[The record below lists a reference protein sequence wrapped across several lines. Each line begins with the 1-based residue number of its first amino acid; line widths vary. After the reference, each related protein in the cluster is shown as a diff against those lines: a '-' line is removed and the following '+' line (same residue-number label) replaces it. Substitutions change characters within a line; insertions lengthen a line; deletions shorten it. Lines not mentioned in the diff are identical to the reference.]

1 MEIEFPTI
9 YYYDTIHAS
18 LPAPDNISDSENLL
32 RNPSGTFPTSPFL
45 SLHFRVFLSLFEH
58 ELELLGRPESKDSRH
73 ASDIS
78 AVRTDPQAME
88 RNIQVIR
95 LSTDYCC
102 RSECSYES
110 ISVAL
115 FLGKGGHYSTLRTGV
130 LRLHLHV
137 PESES

>member
-1 MEIEFPTI
+1 MR
-9 YYYDTIHAS
+9 S

-110 ISVAL
+110 ISVGSPVSGQGRTL
-115 FLGKGGHYSTLRTGV
+115 FYFTHWSLETTLARS
-130 LRLHLHV
+130 RK
-137 PESES
+137 